1 MKSLFKWLKI
11 ATFSIVGLLLIIIL
25 TGFVYEQ
32 FMRFKANRQFNS
44 LGKQIDIGLHKLNY
58 LELGHGKPEVIFES
72 GLDGGGFLTWSK
84 VQPKVAKFAST
95 LAYNRAGI
103 LWSERGNNPKT
114 CDKMAD
120 ELYFLLKKTNHKGP
134 YILVGHSL
142 AGYMLRSFI
151 EKHPNEVAGIIFVD
165 VAHPKQNNKTNLP
178 PTSILNFLNSIGIA
192 RIISTNHQYSNTL
205 FNEKFNIIARSF
217 GYKSFPTVF
226 EEYHCVEKL
235 AAEADKINS
244 FGNIPLYILT
254 GTNEKMNLENM
265 PKKFFNTKLEQQKSL
280 LKLST
285 NSKQIMAK
293 NSGHFIQFDEP
304 DLVIEAIRQLVE
316 NNKN

>member
-1 MKSLFKWLKI
+1 MKLFIKWVKFLSLSLL
-11 ATFSIVGLLLIIIL
+11 GLLLLIVF
-25 TGFVYEQ
+25 TGFCYEQ
-32 FMRFKANRQFNS
+32 FMRFKANKEFKME
-44 LGKQIDIGLHKLNY
+44 GKLVNVGQHQLNY
-58 LELGHGKPEVIFES
+58 LELGNGKPEVVFES
-72 GLDGGGFLTWSK
+72 GLDGGGFLAWSK
-84 VQPKVAKFAST
+84 VQPEIAKIST
-95 LAYNRAGI
+95 TISYNRAGF

-114 CDKMAD
+114 CEAMAD
-120 ELYFLLKKTNHKGP
+120 ELYFLLKKTNHNGP

-151 EKHPNEVAGIIFVD
+151 KKHPNEVAGIVFVD
-165 VAHPKQNNKTNLP
+165 VSHPKQNNKINLP
-178 PTSILNFLNSIGIA
+178 PTSCLNFLNSIGIA
-192 RIISTNHQYSNTL
+192 RIISNNHQYSNTL

-235 AAEADKINS
+235 AAEADKIKS

-265 PKKFFNTKLEQQKSL
+265 PKKIFNTKLEQQKSL

-293 NSGHFIQFDEP
+293 NSGHYIQFDEP
-304 DLVIEAIRQLVE
+304 DLVIETIRQLVE